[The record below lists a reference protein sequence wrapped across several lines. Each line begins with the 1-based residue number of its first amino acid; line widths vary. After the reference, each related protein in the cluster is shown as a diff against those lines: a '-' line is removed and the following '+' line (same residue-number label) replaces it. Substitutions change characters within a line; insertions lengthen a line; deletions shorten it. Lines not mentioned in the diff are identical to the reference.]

1 MSTEKFYLIVNRFV
15 LEMILV
21 AAMIMFFV
29 GMKNANAV
37 APNEIWLENVKNRS
51 PSVHT
56 PFAHKCERPQPRD
69 QPQIQKKRLSVKA
82 LHP

>member
-37 APNEIWLENVKNRS
+37 APNEIWLELQGIEKS
-51 PSVHT
+51 IADE
-56 PFAHKCERPQPRD
+56 FKEER
-69 QPQIQKKRLSVKA
+69 
-82 LHP
+82 